1 MSGTVAGELARTQRV
16 EPHRTLRVASYNI
29 HRCVGSDGRCD
40 PGRVAGVLDELQCD
54 IVGLQEVDNSPGP
67 APTSM
72 QLEYLAA
79 RAGMHAVAGLR
90 IVRHM
95 GHYGNALLT
104 RHRILG
110 VRRHDLSVSS
120 WFEPRGA
127 VDAELDIEG
136 LACRVLVTH
145 LGLVPGERRQQTRM
159 VLALVGE
166 TPFDEPLV
174 LLGDINE
181 WLPIGRSLRALHA
194 LFGRPPYARSF
205 PATFPLFALDR
216 IWTRPRD
223 SLRTMRAH
231 RSRLA
236 REASDHLPVVG
247 EWSLADVAATAP
259 SAQTK
264 EKTGGV
270 ESNSELWGSSSDVNA
285 PVLSIMTTRP
295 CVDG

>member
-16 EPHRTLRVASYNI
+16 EPDRTLRVASYNI
-29 HRCVGSDGRCD
+29 HRCVGRDGRCD

-247 EWSLADVAATAP
+247 EWSLTEVAAAAP